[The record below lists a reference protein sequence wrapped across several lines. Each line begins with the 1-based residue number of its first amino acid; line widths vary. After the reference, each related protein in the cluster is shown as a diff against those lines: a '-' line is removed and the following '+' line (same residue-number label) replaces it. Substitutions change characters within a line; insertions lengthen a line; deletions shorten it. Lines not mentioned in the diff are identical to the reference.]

1 MVRILGSLLCCFLLA
16 TPAWAVDRYYI
27 GSSDGIDVLQR
38 AQAHAVVLGHIPR
51 LTDVKIIQK
60 KRAWWKV
67 RTVGYTTPEISGWVP
82 SGAVRKRYRATV
94 AEKTSNS
101 FFSGL
106 SSLFHRNTAGGQKTA
121 VLGVRGLDEEGNA
134 AGGKANMVAVEW
146 MEGLGVSNA
155 DVAAFVEQ
163 GRLNP

>member
-1 MVRILGSLLCCFLLA
+1 MVRLLSVILFSLLFPA
-16 TPAWAVDRYYI
+16 TAMAADQYYI
-27 GSSDGIDVLQR
+27 GSSNGVDVL
-38 AQAHAVVLGHIPR
+38 AKPGAGADVTGHLDR

-67 RTVGYTTPEISGWVP
+67 STIRVSPKVSGWVP
-82 SGAVRKRYRATV
+82 SGAVRKRYQRT
-94 AEKTSNS
+94 AEKKASGS

-106 SSLFHRNTAGGQKTA
+106 SSFFHQDSNTQKTA

-134 AGGKANMVAVEW
+134 AKGKANLAGVEW
-146 MEGLGVSNA
+146 MEKLDVPDA
-155 DVAAFVEQ
+155 DLATFVEQ